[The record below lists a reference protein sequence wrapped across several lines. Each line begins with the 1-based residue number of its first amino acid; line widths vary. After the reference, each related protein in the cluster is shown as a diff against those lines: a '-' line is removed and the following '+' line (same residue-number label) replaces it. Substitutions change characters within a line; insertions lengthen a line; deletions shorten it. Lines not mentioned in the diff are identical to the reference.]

1 MKAFILIPVIA
12 TLLFAGCASKPKSFG
27 DQLNTRGDQASSIG
41 KQWNN
46 SSDGV
51 AKGEKMMTKGQNMI
65 ETSKSDQAK
74 GEQMIED
81 GRRQVETS
89 KQEMLNSEADYQKMR
104 QTPIAAPVGK

>member
-1 MKAFILIPVIA
+1 MKTLLLTTLLS
-12 TLLFAGCASKPKSFG
+12 TLLFAGCASQPKSFG
-27 DQLNTRGDQASSIG
+27 DQLSNRGNEANSIG

-65 ETSKSDQAK
+65 ETSKSDQLK
-74 GEQMIED
+74 GEQMIEE

-104 QTPIAAPVGK
+104 QTPIAAPVAK